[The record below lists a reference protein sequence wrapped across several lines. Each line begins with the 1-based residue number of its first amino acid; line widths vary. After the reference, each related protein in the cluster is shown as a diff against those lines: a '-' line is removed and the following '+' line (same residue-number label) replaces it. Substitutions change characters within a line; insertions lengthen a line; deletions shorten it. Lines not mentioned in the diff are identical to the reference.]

1 MQRRTSAG
9 RFVSFPTSRGGAP
22 NKRVQPTS
30 GVAYR
35 MEYRGQRV
43 PLKRQNVRNTVS
55 LDLPRLTPTQERV

>member
-1 MQRRTSAG
+1 MRVARSSCESYPA
-9 RFVSFPTSRGGAP
+9 